1 MGIVLAGIGGVC
13 IVGTV
18 LVLAYQRAAECGG
31 IALLMVLEMG
41 AFCCIVG
48 GILGL
53 IYQGGCIEGRVDK
66 EAECVVG
73 AHGVLF

>member
-1 MGIVLAGIGGVC
+1 MDVSLYDGTFLLFSYEGVRGVERLWVC
-13 IVGTV
+13 F
-18 LVLAYQRAAECGG
+18 LNWL
-31 IALLMVLEMG
+31 